1 MGNQIPW
8 SQIHPVIKSARP
20 FVGVSV
26 VDPERKLCFSEI
38 VDLDEL
44 LDGAGEVAAQELIA
58 AIQQAAAK
66 VASSYRN
73 RRRQESSPEAAQG
86 WTRPEKTTRLRVLKG
101 GAA

>member
-20 FVGVSV
+20 FVGVSLI
-26 VDPERKLCFSEI
+26 DPERKLCFSEI

-44 LDGAGEVAAQELIA
+44 LEGTGEVAAQELIA

-73 RRRQESSPEAAQG
+73 HRRQESSPQTAEGLSRREPA
-86 WTRPEKTTRLRVLKG
+86 RLRVLTG
-101 GAA
+101 GTA